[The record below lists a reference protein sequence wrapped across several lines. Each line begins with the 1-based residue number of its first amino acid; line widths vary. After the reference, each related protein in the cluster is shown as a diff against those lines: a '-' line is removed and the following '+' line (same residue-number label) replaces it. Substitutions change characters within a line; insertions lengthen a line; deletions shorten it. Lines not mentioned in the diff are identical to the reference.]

1 MSRAA
6 TWIFLATLLSGAATA
21 QITAQIGSS
30 PNAQTSLSPPSQ
42 RSPASPGWPF
52 GPPGNHVTLQ
62 GSLVRSD
69 GETLSVELRDHR
81 VVRFRLDER
90 TGFKPDAPPE
100 KLTTFRM
107 ADVVAVES
115 EVDAK
120 GYLRAR
126 SVRFVRRASP
136 EERNEILESPEASQ
150 RWRENLLRSDGLE
163 LPEDE
168 RRLNLVA
175 KPEAIPDPDEKTSSS
190 LRTAGFFRPAP
201 GKQNQA
207 AFDASDDDLISSVR
221 RAVNETFDR
230 LPNFRA
236 KQVTSLFHSISKPI
250 KWIPDNVVAAEIS
263 YEDERESY
271 GDLHIDGKRPGN
283 APATADADYM
293 RSLDK
298 AWSTG
303 DFETLSHCVFSELAD
318 SDFHKLRTEHSDNG
332 DLVVYDFARGS
343 PSICI
348 GVLFKSEVAYPAYKG
363 QMKINARTLQVVHVE
378 LEATNMPVAFPLDRA
393 ERSADIEAVEIG
405 GEQYQLP
412 VTAYWFGCF
421 RNSYSCFLN
430 RMDFRDYRVFEANS
444 TVQFGN
450 NR

>member
-6 TWIFLATLLSGAATA
+6 TWIFLVALLSVTAYAQLESPGAH
-21 QITAQIGSS
+21 ISLGLPSD
-30 PNAQTSLSPPSQ
+30 QT
-42 RSPASPGWPF
+42 PASPGWPF

-62 GSLVRSD
+62 GALVRSD

-81 VVRFRLDER
+81 VIRFKLNER
-90 TGFKPDAPPE
+90 TRYRPDGAPE
-100 KLTTFRM
+100 KLSTFRT
-107 ADVVAVES
+107 ADVAAVES

-120 GYLRAR
+120 GYLIAR
-126 SVRFVRRASP
+126 SVRFVRKASL
-136 EERNEILESPEASQ
+136 EEKTEILESPEASQ
-150 RWRENLLRSDGLE
+150 RWRENVLTNDGLE
-163 LPEDE
+163 LPEDD

-175 KPEAIPDPDEKTSSS
+175 KPKAIRDPEERAASS
-190 LRTAGFFRPAP
+190 LRNTGFFRPTSE
-201 GKQNQA
+201 KESES
-207 AFDASDDDLISSVR
+207 AFTTSDEDLISNAR
-221 RAVNETFDR
+221 IAVNDEFER

-236 KQVTSLFHSISKPI
+236 KQVTSLFHSVSKPI
-250 KWIPDNVVAAEIS
+250 KWIPDDVVAAEIS
-263 YEDERESY
+263 YEDEHESY
-271 GDLHIDGKRPGN
+271 GDIRIDGKRPGN

-318 SDFHKLRTEHSDNG
+318 ADFQKVRTEHSDRG
-332 DLVVYDFARGS
+332 DLAVYEFMRPR

-348 GVLFKSEVAYPAYKG
+348 GVLFKSEIAYPAYKG
-363 QMKINARTLQVVHVE
+363 LMKISAQTSEVVHVE
-378 LEATNMPVAFPLDRA
+378 LEATNMPAAFPLDRA
-393 ERSADIEAVEIG
+393 ERSADLQQIEIG
-405 GEQYQLP
+405 GAQYPLP

-444 TVQFGN
+444 TVQFGD